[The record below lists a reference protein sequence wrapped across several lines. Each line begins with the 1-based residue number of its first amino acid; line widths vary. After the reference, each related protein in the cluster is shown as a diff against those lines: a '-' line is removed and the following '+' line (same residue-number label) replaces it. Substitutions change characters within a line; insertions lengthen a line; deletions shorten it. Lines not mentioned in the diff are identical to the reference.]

1 MSLIL
6 NIFKK
11 DKINVLM
18 NVYNSSIAKLNSNLS
33 INIRSINN
41 SRIKNKKQVVQLLIN
56 NYNNNVNTLK
66 NKLNNDIKNINNY
79 TGNFPHTFNNKK
91 ALLIGINYLDTE
103 YKLNGCIDDVMQI
116 KTCLE
121 SKGFDNNNINIM
133 TDLTDIKPTRENIL
147 NSIKNFINSG
157 SDGELLFI
165 HYSGHGSY
173 TYDENKDE
181 IDGKD
186 ESIIS
191 SDLQYVTD
199 DELKNI
205 FKQFIKPNVSIIG
218 LFDSCHSG
226 TIFDIKFTYNYLNNK
241 YNENLKDTDCLGNI
255 LVISGCMD
263 NQTSAEAIIDNKP
276 QGALTWAF
284 INSLNSNPNCSWKE
298 LICDINNKL
307 KINNFTQIP
316 QITSNN
322 LYNIDG
328 KVF

>member
-6 NIFKK
+6 KTFKK
-11 DKINVLM
+11 DKINVLT
-18 NVYNSSIAKLNSNLS
+18 NVYNSSIAKLKHNLS
-33 INIRSINN
+33 INIRSTNN
-41 SRIKNKKQVVQLLIN
+41 FNIKNKKQVLQSLIN
-56 NYNNNVNTLK
+56 NYNDNVDTLK
-66 NKLNNDIKNINNY
+66 NKLNNDIKNINDY
-79 TGNFPHTFNNKK
+79 TGNFPYTFNNKK

-103 YKLNGCIDDVMQI
+103 YKLNGCIDDVMRI

-121 SKGFDNNNINIM
+121 TKGFDNNNINIM
-133 TDLTDIKPTRENIL
+133 TDLTDIKPTRNNIL

-157 SDGELLFI
+157 LDGELLFI
-165 HYSGHGSY
+165 YYSGHGSY
-173 TYDENKDE
+173 IYDVNNDE
-181 IDGKD
+181 IDRKD

-191 SDLQYVTD
+191 SDLQHITD

-205 FKQFIKPNVSIIG
+205 FKQFMKPNVSIIG

-241 YNENLKDTDCLGNI
+241 YSENLKDTDCLGNI

-263 NQTSAEAIIDNKP
+263 NQISHEAIIDDKP

-284 INSLNSNPNCSWKE
+284 INSLNSNPICSWKE

-307 KINNFTQIP
+307 KTNNFTQIP

-322 LYNIDG
+322 FYNIDG